1 MPFPENGVTAGV
13 IVEVLEDHDAVARA
27 GARALAACAEAAV
40 ARRGIFTMALS
51 GGRTPWAMLAEL
63 GSYELPW
70 DRIHVFQVDERV
82 APPGDPDRNLAGI
95 AVSLLRSP
103 GLPRENVH
111 AMPVDAPDL
120 EAAARRYA
128 AELASVCGRPPVL
141 DVVHLGLG
149 DDGHTASWPP
159 GDSVAAVTDADVGVS
174 GIYRGRRRMTL
185 TPPAVNRS
193 RVVLWMVTGP
203 DKARVLD
210 RMRAGDPTL
219 PASLVRSERSLVL
232 ADQSAACEE
241 PHAQ

>member
-1 MPFPENGVTAGV
+1 MPFQHSGVTAGV
-13 IVEVLEDHDAVARA
+13 ILEVLDDHDAVARA
-27 GARALAACAEAAV
+27 GARALAACAETAV
-40 ARRGIFTMALS
+40 ARRGIFTLALS

-63 GSYELPW
+63 GAHKLPW

-82 APPGDPDRNLAGI
+82 APPGDPDRNLAGM

-103 GLPRENVH
+103 DLPRENVH

-120 EAAARRYA
+120 EAAAARYA
-128 AELASVCGRPPVL
+128 SELASVCGDPPVL

-159 GDSVAAVTDADVGVS
+159 GDAVAAVTDADVALSGV
-174 GIYRGRRRMTL
+174 YRGRRRMTL
-185 TPPAVNRS
+185 TPPAVNRA

-203 DKARVLD
+203 DKAGVLA
-210 RMRAGDPTL
+210 RMRAGDPAL

-232 ADQSAACEE
+232 ADQSAC
-241 PHAQ
+241 Q